1 MKLNKLS
8 LVLSLSVVTSLVSY
22 PLQALEKDKEIN
34 WVTTYGSSGSST
46 IAGSYDIINDIEN
59 LVDNKIIAAGTFD
72 GNKVNERKS
81 DGALMLYDSKG
92 NLQWE
97 KQIGGSKADS
107 FNAVTASNHGG
118 YVTVGVSQS
127 NDGEML
133 DLNKGGKDGVIA
145 KFDDDGNVEKITT
158 FGGSDSDEL
167 KDIVNTYDG
176 GYVAVGYTHS
186 VDGDL
191 ADTSK
196 NEIDRDAVI
205 VKYDQNLCI
214 QWVKTAGGTGGS
226 AAVKKQ
232 DEFSKVI
239 TCNDGGFLAVGFSNA
254 EDGDLAE
261 ISLGGKDAFVVKF
274 DEHGNK

>member
-158 FGGSDSDEL
+158 FGGSDSWM
-167 KDIVNTYDG
+167 N
-176 GYVAVGYTHS
+176 
-186 VDGDL
+186 
-191 ADTSK
+191 
-196 NEIDRDAVI
+196 
-205 VKYDQNLCI
+205 
-214 QWVKTAGGTGGS
+214 
-226 AAVKKQ
+226 
-232 DEFSKVI
+232 
-239 TCNDGGFLAVGFSNA
+239 
-254 EDGDLAE
+254 
-261 ISLGGKDAFVVKF
+261 
-274 DEHGNK
+274 